1 MKRSE
6 GENLPVHMST
16 SVEVSQTLSVQMEV
30 AVAIPLRET
39 ELGDVIGQLRELLA
53 PLQLGRLA
61 NALHC
66 STP

>member
-16 SVEVSQTLSVQMEV
+16 AVEVSQTLPVQMEV

-39 ELGDVIGQLRELLA
+39 ELGGVIGQLRELLA
-53 PLQLGRLA
+53 PLQLGKLA
-61 NALHC
+61 KTLRC
-66 STP
+66 STR